1 MRKQYVILLASG
13 AFLAPN
19 GDEIDVASEGLTF
32 AYCVDAT
39 RHSFKYVGSRVLEV
53 PDRFSGYEQE
63 SLREHVN
70 FVTTRLN

>member
-1 MRKQYVILLASG
+1 
-13 AFLAPN
+13 
-19 GDEIDVASEGLTF
+19 
-32 AYCVDAT
+32 VDAT

>member
-1 MRKQYVILLASG
+1 VILLASG

-32 AYCVDAT
+32 AYCADAT